1 MDVERVRRMYREMFD
16 LEGKVAIVT
25 GGSRGI
31 GEAIAMALAE
41 FGARVVLSSRKI
53 EGLNAVKEKIEAAG
67 GEAICIPAHMGK
79 LESLQGVVDG
89 TLDAYGTIDILV
101 NNAATNPVFG
111 PLMPSEERAWD
122 QIMNVNMKGV
132 FFLTMMAG
140 KVMLEKGKGAIVN
153 VSSEAAV
160 KPTPMLGMYSVSKA
174 GVDMITKAFA
184 LEWGSQGIRV
194 NGIAPGLVKTHFS
207 QALWAN
213 EDILQI
219 ATSRTPMG
227 RMAEPEEIA
236 GLAVFLASDA
246 ASYITGVTVISDG
259 GGLLN

>member
-1 MDVERVRRMYREMFD
+1 MYKEMFD
-16 LEGKVAIVT
+16 LTGRVAIVT

-41 FGARVVLSSRKI
+41 FGAKVVLSSRKI
-53 EGLNAVKEKIEAAG
+53 EGLNAVKDKIEAAG

-79 LESLQGVVDG
+79 PESLQGVVDG
-89 TLDAYGTIDILV
+89 ALEAYGTIDILV

-111 PLMPSEERAWD
+111 PLDQSEERAWD
-122 QIMNVNMKGV
+122 QIVNVNMKGV
-132 FFLTMMAG
+132 FFLTLAVG
-140 KVMLEKGKGAIVN
+140 KVMLEKGKGSIIN
-153 VSSEAAV
+153 ISSEAGG

-184 LEWGSQGIRV
+184 LEWGSAGIRV

-213 EDILQI
+213 EDILAI
-219 ATSRTPMG
+219 ATARTPMG
-227 RMAEPEEIA
+227 RMAEPPEMA

-246 ASYITGVTVISDG
+246 SSYVTGVTVLADG

>member
-1 MDVERVRRMYREMFD
+1 MERVRRMYKEMFD
-16 LEGKVAIVT
+16 LTGRVAIVT

-41 FGARVVLSSRKI
+41 FGAKVVLSSRKI

-79 LESLQGVVDG
+79 PESLKEVVDG
-89 TLDAYGTIDILV
+89 ALEAFGTIDILV

-111 PLMPSEERAWD
+111 PLNQSEERAWD
-122 QIMNVNMKGV
+122 QIVNVNMKGI
-132 FFLTMMAG
+132 FFLTLMVG
-140 KVMLEKGKGAIVN
+140 QVMLEKGRGSIIN
-153 VSSEAAV
+153 ISSEAGV

-174 GVDMITKAFA
+174 GLDMITKAFA
-184 LEWGSQGIRV
+184 LEWGSQGVRV
-194 NGIAPGLVKTHFS
+194 NGVAPGLVKTHFS

-213 EDILQI
+213 EDILKV
-219 ATSRTPMG
+219 ATARTPMG
-227 RMAEPEEIA
+227 RMAQPEEMA
-236 GLAVFLASDA
+236 GLVVYLASDA
-246 ASYITGVTVISDG
+246 ASYITGVTVLADG

>member
-1 MDVERVRRMYREMFD
+1 MYKEMFD
-16 LEGKVAIVT
+16 LTGKVAIVT

-31 GEAIAMALAE
+31 GEAVAMALAE
-41 FGARVVLSSRKI
+41 FGAKVVLSSRKL

-79 LESLQGVVDG
+79 LDSLQAVVDG
-89 TLDAYGTIDILV
+89 AIEAYGTIDILV

-111 PLMPSEERAWD
+111 PLMHSDEGAWD
-122 QIMNVNMKGV
+122 KIMDVNLKGI
-132 FFLTMMAG
+132 FFLTMMVG
-140 KVMLEKGKGAIVN
+140 KIMLEKGNGSIIN
-153 VSSEAAV
+153 ISTEAAV
-160 KPTPMLGMYSVSKA
+160 KPTPMLGMYSISKA
-174 GVDMITKAFA
+174 GLDMVTKAFA

-213 EDILQI
+213 EEILQI
-219 ATSRTPMG
+219 ATGRTPMG
-227 RMAEPEEIA
+227 RMAQPEEMA
-236 GLAVFLASDA
+236 GLAIYLASDA
-246 ASYITGVTVISDG
+246 ASYITGVTILADG